1 MGPVEGDADIYDT
14 NCQTRSGLC
23 NNFPILW
30 MLLTQRYNTNWQTDH
45 CPWES
50 LCCQHFYQ
58 AAWDDFSA
66 ISVLGYI
73 DFLPSSMG

>member
-30 MLLTQRYNTNWQTDH
+30 MLLTQRYDTNNTNKTNNTIIF
-45 CPWES
+45 CG
-50 LCCQHFYQ
+50 CC
-58 AAWDDFSA
+58 
-66 ISVLGYI
+66 
-73 DFLPSSMG
+73 